1 MRTRFLVSFLL
12 LCVFATPTL
21 QGQYFGRNKVQWES
35 FDFRVLKTE
44 HFDIYYYPDAEPV
57 VHDIGRMAERWY
69 QRLSRVFGHQFD
81 RKPIVLYANHPD
93 FQQTT
98 TTRGLIGE
106 GTGGFTDAFLNRI
119 VLPLTPVNADN
130 DHVLGHEMVHVFQ
143 FDIASR
149 ASQGVGARRFNLQQ
163 LPLWIIEG
171 LAEYFSQG
179 RVDPQ
184 TAMWLRDAAIH
195 DRLPDLRRLQR
206 DPRLSP
212 YQFGQAFWAYI
223 GGRWGDDNVTRLFIG
238 SAIVGIED
246 AFQRVL
252 GASSKEVFE
261 GWHSAVREAYDPVVQ
276 ARWKPEQLGEPLF
289 GREGPRGDLN
299 VAPAVSPDGRWLAFL
314 SSRDLFSIGLFV
326 ADARTGTQ
334 VRRLASADSDPH
346 FDALRFIDSAG
357 SWSPDSRKLAFVV
370 IERGDNRLAIVDV
383 ESRRVERRIA
393 IPGINA
399 LSNPAW
405 SPDGRRIAF
414 SGQRNGVSDL
424 FTFDLESNQV
434 RQLTDDLYSDLQP
447 AWSPDGRTIAF
458 VTDRG
463 ASTDL
468 ALLEFEK
475 LRLALV
481 NAAGGPVQL
490 LDLFPNTRHIN
501 PQFSS
506 DGGSI
511 YFVANPQG
519 ISDIFRY
526 SIAGGSVARVTS
538 VATGV
543 AGITDTSPAMT
554 VASGTGDVLFTMFE
568 NGRYSIYRASES
580 AMQGQSVARE
590 GGPGRAGVLPPLT
603 SGREET
609 VVSYLESPAA
619 GLPPRTERFQIGPY
633 HADLKLSYIGP
644 PTLGV
649 GVDRYGL
656 GLGGSVFAYFTDILG
671 QHEIGTTLVSG
682 TGGRS
687 LSSSIAGQIYYLNQ
701 ERRVHWGGSATH
713 IPYVSAFTT
722 VRRGVVEVDGQLVEA
737 DLVEQTRQIQTIDE
751 LSVLSRYALSL
762 TRRFEANAGYT
773 RFGFKSELE
782 QAVIIGNRVV
792 DQNIF
797 DLGAPPSLN
806 LFRGA
811 LAYVGD
817 SSFYG
822 FVSPV
827 KGTRYRFE
835 VEAYSG
841 DLAFQTALADY
852 RRYFF
857 ARPVTFAFRG
867 LHYGRYGSDAENERI
882 TPLYI
887 GRSSLV
893 RGYDLDD
900 IRLSECVAPPGSDA
914 CPVFER
920 LVGSKIG
927 VVSAE
932 VRVPLF
938 GPEELGLIRSEF
950 IPVELVGFV
959 DGGVAWTEDEDFEL
973 KFERDSTERVP
984 VFSAGISARILLGGY
999 LPIEVYYAF
1008 PFQRPG
1014 EDAVVGF
1021 AIAPGW

>member
-1 MRTRFLVSFLL
+1 MRARLLVSFLL
-12 LCVFATPTL
+12 LCVVLTPSL

-44 HFDIYYYPDAEPV
+44 HFDIYYYPEEEAV

-69 QRLSRVFGHQFD
+69 ERLSRVFGHQFE

-106 GTGGFTDAFLNRI
+106 GTGGFTDSFLNRV

-130 DHVLGHEMVHVFQ
+130 DHVLGHELVHVFQ
-143 FDIASR
+143 FDIANR
-149 ASQGVGARRFNLQQ
+149 ASQGQGARRFNLQQ

-206 DPRLSP
+206 DRRLSP

-238 SAIVGIED
+238 SAIVGVEES
-246 AFQRVL
+246 FQRVL
-252 GASSKEVFE
+252 GASPKEVFD
-261 GWHSAVREAYDPVVQ
+261 GWHASVREAYDPVVQ
-276 ARWKPEQLGEPLF
+276 ARWKPEQLGEPLLNKE
-289 GREGPRGDLN
+289 RTRGDLN
-299 VAPAVSPDGRWLAFL
+299 IAPSVSPDGRWVAFL
-314 SSRDLFSIGLFV
+314 STRDLFSIGLFL
-326 ADARTGTQ
+326 ADAQTGR
-334 VRRLASADSDPH
+334 VVSRLVSADSDPH
-346 FDALRFIDSAG
+346 FDSLRFIDSG
-357 SWSPDSRKLAFVV
+357 GTWSPDGRKLAFVV

-383 ESRRVERRIA
+383 ESRRVERRLA
-393 IPGINA
+393 IPGISA

-405 SPDGRRIAF
+405 SPNGRQIAF
-414 SGQRNGVSDL
+414 SGQRGGSSDL
-424 FTFDLESNQV
+424 FVYDLESSQV
-434 RQLTDDLYSDLQP
+434 RQLTNDAYSDLQP
-447 AWSPDGRTIAF
+447 AWSPDGRTLAF

-463 ASTDL
+463 PETDL
-468 ALLEFEK
+468 ALLEFGP
-475 LRLALV
+475 LRLATMD
-481 NAAGGPVQL
+481 AGGGPIQL
-490 LDLFPNTRHIN
+490 LDLFPETRHIN
-501 PQFSS
+501 PQFSP

-511 YFVANPQG
+511 LFVANPMG

-526 SIAGGSVARVTS
+526 SIGSGSIARVTN

-543 AGITDTSPAMT
+543 AGITDTSPAMS
-554 VASGTGDVLFTMFE
+554 VASRSGEVLFSMFE
-568 NGRYSIYRASES
+568 NGRYSIYRASET
-580 AMQGQSVARE
+580 AMRGQVVARE
-590 GGPGRAGVLPPLT
+590 GGPGRAGILPPLT
-603 SGREET
+603 ARPET

-619 GLPPRTERFQIGPY
+619 GLPPSNTRFQITPY
-633 HADLKLSYIGP
+633 DADLKLTYLGP
-644 PTLGV
+644 PTVGV

-656 GLGGSVFAYFTDILG
+656 GLGGSITAFFSDVLG
-671 QHEIGTTLVSG
+671 QHEIGTTIVSG
-682 TGGRS
+682 TGGRG
-687 LSSSIAGQIYYLNQ
+687 LSSSIAGQVYYLNQ
-701 ERRVHWGGSATH
+701 EQRVHWGGSATH
-713 IPYVSAFTT
+713 IPYVSAFTS
-722 VRRGVVEVDGQLVEA
+722 VRREEVVIDGEVFEADVVEQV
-737 DLVEQTRQIQTIDE
+737 RQILTIDE
-751 LSVLSRYALSL
+751 LSLISRYPLSL
-762 TRRFEANAGYT
+762 TRRFEANGGYT
-773 RFGFKSELE
+773 RFGFKNELE
-782 QAVIIGNRVV
+782 QAVIVGNTVV
-792 DQNIF
+792 EQNII
-797 DLGAPPSLN
+797 DLGAQPSLN

-811 LAYVGD
+811 AAFVGD

-822 FVSPV
+822 FISPV
-827 KGTRYRFE
+827 RGTRYRFE
-835 VEAYSG
+835 VEAYAG

-867 LHYGRYGSDAENERI
+867 LHYGRYGTDAENEQI

-893 RGYDLDD
+893 RGYDLND
-900 IRLSECVAPPGSDA
+900 IGLSECEGAEGSEA
-914 CPVFER
+914 CPVFDR
-920 LVGSKIG
+920 LIGSKIG

-932 VRVPLF
+932 IRLPLF
-938 GPEELGLIRSEF
+938 GPEDFGLIRSEF
-950 IPVELVGFV
+950 LPVELVGFF

-973 KFERDSTERVP
+973 KFDEDTLERVP

-1008 PFQRPG
+1008 PFQRPQ